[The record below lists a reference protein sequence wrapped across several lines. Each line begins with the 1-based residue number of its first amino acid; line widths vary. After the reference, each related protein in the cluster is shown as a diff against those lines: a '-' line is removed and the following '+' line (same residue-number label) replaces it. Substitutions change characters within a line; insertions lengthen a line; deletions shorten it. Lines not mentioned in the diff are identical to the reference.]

1 MATNQEIAQMP
12 IQQVVLEPGGNGL
25 ASPAFQ
31 IPLNILSIFGWH
43 NIEQG
48 VEACVCDG
56 VLVPSTKIKAELA
69 RMIGRKSFVRR
80 VLLKPAPLE
89 ISAKGLTRDQL
100 ELTLNVAIKYEV
112 RDPVY
117 VASLSD
123 PLAELKHFFI
133 GITAECLRS
142 RTFEEF
148 ISDEGDVRTDLYH
161 RFQDAFIFS
170 DKYNLGEVLKVIP
183 TGDERLIEITRKTR
197 AAAQTANLVDLEGQ
211 NREIEAAHKLN
222 IARGEATLN
231 EEIAQRKHER
241 EKEIR
246 ELEAREEIMKTA
258 IAALGKVA
266 EAGIDPAHVTK
277 EVFSAVVN
285 SVQNTRLASGTNP
298 ALPASPPAPPAVEV
312 NQLEREKLAM
322 ASVKTQL
329 GIVTYTILEMQSNI
343 KGAIIQMPGYE
354 IIINCSDA
362 YPQEA
367 PQVTIR
373 MADGSVQ
380 TVEGYWISGVSNN
393 LAQALFAIIP
403 QIRPT
408 AE

>member
-1 MATNQEIAQMP
+1 MT
-12 IQQVVLEPGGNGL
+12 
-25 ASPAFQ
+25 S
-31 IPLNILSIFGWH
+31 
-43 NIEQG
+43 
-48 VEACVCDG
+48 
-56 VLVPSTKIKAELA
+56 LA
-69 RMIGRKSFVRR
+69 RRDFSAAERTEMWARWRQGETVSQIAPTLERSHTSVSYAVRHR
-80 VLLKPAPLE
+80 GGFSP
-89 ISAKGLTRDQL
+89 
-100 ELTLNVAIKYEV
+100 TL
-112 RDPVY
+112 R
-117 VASLSD
+117 
-123 PLAELKHFFI
+123 
-133 GITAECLRS
+133 R
-142 RTFEEF
+142 
-148 ISDEGDVRTDLYH
+148 
-161 RFQDAFIFS
+161 
-170 DKYNLGEVLKVIP
+170 
-183 TGDERLIEITRKTR
+183 R
-197 AAAQTANLVDLEGQ
+197 AARRADT
-211 NREIEAAHKLN
+211 I
-222 IARGEATLN
+222 
-231 EEIAQRKHER
+231 
-241 EKEIR
+241 IR
-246 ELEAREEIMKTA
+246 SPEEIMKTA

-380 TVEGYWISGVSNN
+380 TVEGYWISGISNN

>member
-12 IQQVVLEPGGNGL
+12 IQQAVLQPGGNGL

-89 ISAKGLTRDQL
+89 ISATGLTRDQL

-148 ISDEGDVRTDLYH
+148 ISDEGDARINLFH

-170 DKYNLGEVLKVIP
+170 DKYTLGEVLKVIP
-183 TGDERLIEITRKTR
+183 TGDERLIEIARQTR
-197 AAAQTANLVDLEGQ
+197 AAAQKANLVDLEGQ

-266 EAGIDPAHVTK
+266 EAGIDPAHLTK

-285 SVQNTRLASGTNP
+285 SVQNTRLASSSTP
-298 ALPASPPAPPAVEV
+298 ALPNSPISPPAAET

-322 ASVKTQL
+322 ESIKTQL
-329 GIVTYTILEMQSNI
+329 GIVTYDILELQSKI
-343 KGAIIQMPGYE
+343 KGAVIKMTGYE
-354 IIINCSDA
+354 IIIKCTEA
-362 YPQEA
+362 YPQEP
-367 PQVTIR
+367 PQVNIR
-373 MADGSVQ
+373 MDDGSIQ
-380 TVEGYWISGVSNN
+380 SVEGYWISGVSNN
-393 LAQALFAIIP
+393 LAQALFAIVP
-403 QIRPT
+403 QIKT
-408 AE
+408 TTD